1 MKKIYTRYH
10 KLYLTDDI
18 VKYKMNT
25 NDLNYLKLYSINSKL
40 NETVPGDIFYTD
52 TKWSIKNNNY
62 FYNGDKYYIIEPGYY
77 YRINSKLTIN
87 NPNLIIK
94 LFNKNK

>member
-40 NETVPGDIFYTD
+40 NETVPGDIFFAAFM
-52 TKWSIKNNNY
+52 ILLAL
-62 FYNGDKYYIIEPGYY
+62 F
-77 YRINSKLTIN
+77 SKKSKVNI
-87 NPNLIIK
+87 
-94 LFNKNK
+94 